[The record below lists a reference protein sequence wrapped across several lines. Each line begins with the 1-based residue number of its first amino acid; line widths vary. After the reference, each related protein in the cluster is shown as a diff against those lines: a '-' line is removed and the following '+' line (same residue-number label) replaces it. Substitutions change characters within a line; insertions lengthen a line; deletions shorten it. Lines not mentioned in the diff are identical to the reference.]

1 MKFPTPKR
9 AWLAFL
15 YQYVLCLAMT
25 LALGIGAS
33 FAEESSAPYQSTFED
48 YKATNSDNQT
58 DWKSLDSSIAD
69 QGHQM
74 SGMQHSSDQSM
85 SHEAMGHSMS
95 HGDTHASHDS
105 KSQMPPMDHGNMKG
119 IEHNSM
125 PGMDH
130 SKKHDMNSQAEDMG
144 HSMVSMDHKSS
155 PPEMSAHTH
164 DHAMMNH
171 AGMDHHSMQNM
182 SHSGND
188 SEEAVSMTHEHGNS
202 EVELAEED
210 HSSRIHES
218 SEADKPEV
226 SSEHTD
232 FQIIPNLHPAV
243 VHFPIALTIV
253 AFILGLAARL
263 FRQSASSTS
272 LAAAGYYVLILAAV
286 SAVAAVGFGWLA
298 FNSTMNHDDAGHA
311 AMLLHRAWAIPTAV
325 GLVLLAIW
333 HSFKSHQ
340 ESPMSIPVLVCL
352 AGLSMSVAT
361 TAWLGGEVV
370 YRHGIGVLSLPA
382 SGGHQHAGHHH
393 GMASE
398 SEMPAQDSHSGH
410 QHESSEG
417 GSHEH

>member
-1 MKFPTPKR
+1 MKFPTRKR
-9 AWLAFL
+9 AWIAPLH
-15 YQYVLCLAMT
+15 QYLLCLSM
-25 LALGIGAS
+25 ALGIGVS
-33 FAEESSAPYQSTFED
+33 FAEESPAPYQSTFED

-74 SGMQHSSDQSM
+74 SGMQHASDQPM
-85 SHEAMGHSMS
+85 NHEAMGHSMS

-105 KSQMPPMDHGNMKG
+105 KSQMPPMDHSNMKG
-119 IEHNSM
+119 MDHNSM
-125 PGMDH
+125 PVMVH
-130 SKKHDMNSQAEDMG
+130 SKMHDMNSQAEDMD
-144 HSMVSMDHKSS
+144 HSMASMDHKSS
-155 PPEMSAHTH
+155 SSEISSAHTH

-171 AGMDHHSMQNM
+171 AG
-182 SHSGND
+182 
-188 SEEAVSMTHEHGNS
+188 SEDVKAVSMAHEHGNS
-202 EVELAEED
+202 EGELAEED
-210 HSSRIHES
+210 HSSHIHES
-218 SEADKPEV
+218 SEAVKSEV
-226 SSEHTD
+226 PSEHTG

-243 VHFPIALTIV
+243 VHFPIALTMV

-272 LAAAGYYVLILAAV
+272 LAAAGYYVLILAAL

-325 GLVLLAIW
+325 GLVLVAIW
-333 HSFKSHQ
+333 HSLKSRQ
-340 ESPMSIPVLVCL
+340 VSPMSIPVLVCL

-382 SGGHQHAGHHH
+382 SGGHHHVGHHH
-393 GMASE
+393 GETSE
-398 SEMPAQDSHSGH
+398 SAIPAQDNHSGH
-410 QHESSEG
+410 QHESSSEG
-417 GSHEH
+417 ASHEH